1 MHEEDWDEDID
12 PRDVITVILEEFSK
26 EQLIYIARILDN
38 IYRLVSDTEE
48 TAKEEGKY
56 IGFEFVRD
64 FMRQCKKGS
73 KYGDQL
79 PDIPDTLEEVQNN
92 L

>member
-1 MHEEDWDEDID
+1 MYKEEWEEEFDPKDIIN
-12 PRDVITVILEEFSK
+12 VVLEEFS
-26 EQLIYIARILDN
+26 EDQLVYVARILDN

-64 FMRQCKKGS
+64 FMRRCKKGS

-92 L
+92 P